1 MMARKKKRKTA
12 ATKKRTRR
20 TRRTAPAVEVSPD
33 EMMGAMMGGLMT
45 PLRGRRSRRR

>member
-1 MMARKKKRKTA
+1 MARKKKRKTA
-12 ATKKRTRR
+12 TTKKRARR

-33 EMMGAMMGGLMT
+33 EMMGAMMGGAVT